1 MRPLCVG
8 VDGPQEVV
16 VKDMREGSVTQV
28 MTETCDGHVVDI
40 SLLNFKFG
48 LLFA

>member
-1 MRPLCVG
+1 MSPLSVG
-8 VDGPQEVV
+8 VDGPQEMV
-16 VKDMREGSVTQV
+16 VKDMREGSVAQV
-28 MTETCDGHVVDI
+28 VTETRDGHVVDI